1 VSEPSVTVTMQ
12 LGSIDETIAF
22 AEALGQELEPGDLV
36 LLEGDLGAGKTTFVS
51 GLARGMGL
59 ASAVKSP
66 TYTLVHEYRG
76 IGRPGLGHVDLYR
89 LPEGKDLSDLGL
101 DDLLARGPV
110 AVEWGT
116 RLFVPG
122 ADALLVRMSG
132 PDADRGPEWRELTLE
147 GRGERGDHLA
157 SFGMAWLML
166 NPPPDA

>member
-1 VSEPSVTVTMQ
+1 MSGITLFLADEDATVKFGAALAEVTGGRGV
-12 LGSIDETIAF
+12 IF
-22 AEALGQELEPGDLV
+22 
-36 LLEGDLGAGKTTFVS
+36 LEGDLGAGKTTFVS

-132 PDADRGPEWRELTLE
+132 PAADSGPEWRELTLE
-147 GRGERGDHLA
+147 GRGERGDELA
-157 SFGMAWLML
+157 AFGAAWLMT